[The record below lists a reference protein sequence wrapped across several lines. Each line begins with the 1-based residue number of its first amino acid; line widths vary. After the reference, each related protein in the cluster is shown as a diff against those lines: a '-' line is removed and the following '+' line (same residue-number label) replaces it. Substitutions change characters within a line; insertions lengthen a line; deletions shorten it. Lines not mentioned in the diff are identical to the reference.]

1 MRYKVLMLAIS
12 LFAFFSNTSFS
23 QSANNYT
30 VELARMFSKDLFES
44 NGIPFLQ
51 PVVTVVNGTSNTRF
65 FNQAFIPTKVEKPYF
80 RVGLQN
86 MLGFVGNDLKSY
98 TPVMPSDSFSYD
110 KAFSYIELS
119 GLNIK
124 SIDTAG
130 LVRYLF
136 LNLMYDGVYVKKSIK
151 IPAKASTALG
161 SGNQEFFLPHD
172 TLHNLLQAHPLYS
185 NPLIPQ
191 SLKDSISAS
200 IGGFPEKFA
209 LYGGSDLSTVYAA
222 IPQIEIGS
230 LFGTELLLRFIPSV
244 NLGESIGDFSFWG
257 IGLKHSISQYFG
269 NNYLDSESER
279 PFDMAVQA
287 VYQGTNLKNTVGVT
301 KADLNA
307 DATMYNF
314 NVHFSKSFSDI
325 IDIYS
330 GFSYEMIEI
339 TSTYKYELPI
349 EIQWQLGLIDKISD
363 ENPNFEPTPGFP
375 GDKNPQVSK
384 LSVSD
389 NNFKWTIGARKAF
402 GNFAIFIDYN
412 VSNFNIFSGG
422 LEYTF

>member
-1 MRYKVLMLAIS
+1 MKSILS
-12 LFAFFSNTSFS
+12 LCIILFTFFCSNLTFG
-23 QSANNYT
+23 QTANSYT
-30 VELARMFSKDLFES
+30 VELARMFSKDLFET

-65 FNQAFIPTKVEKPYF
+65 FNQAYIPHKVDKPYF

-86 MLGFVGNDLKSY
+86 MLGFVADDLKSY
-98 TPVMPSDSFSYD
+98 APVMPADSFAYD
-110 KAFSYIELS
+110 KAFSFIKLDGLS
-119 GLNIK
+119 IK

-136 LNLMYDGVYVKKSIK
+136 LNLMYDGVYDKKNIK
-151 IPAKASTALG
+151 IPTKASTALG
-161 SGNQEFFLPHD
+161 AGNTEFILPHD
-172 TLHNLLQAHPLYS
+172 TLFSLLQAHPLYS

-191 SLKDSISAS
+191 SLKDSIANS
-200 IGGFPEKFA
+200 IVGFPERFA
-209 LYGGSDLSTVYAA
+209 LYGGSNLNTVYAA

-244 NLGESIGDFSFWG
+244 NLGETIGDFSFWG
-257 IGLKHSISQYFG
+257 VGLKHSISQYFG
-269 NNYLDSESER
+269 SNYIDAEDER
-279 PFDMAVQA
+279 PFDMAIQA
-287 VYQGTNLKNTVGVT
+287 VYQGTNLQNTVGVT
-301 KADLNA
+301 KAELNA

-314 NVHFSKSFSDI
+314 NIHFSKSFKDI
-325 IDIYS
+325 IDVYS

-339 TSTYKYELPI
+339 KSTYKYHLPI

-375 GDKNPQVSK
+375 GDKNPQTSHLTVTDS
-384 LSVSD
+384 
-389 NNFKWTIGARKAF
+389 NFKWTVGVRKSF
-402 GNFAIFIDYN
+402 GNFAVFLDYN

-422 LEYTF
+422 IEYTF